1 MIVVRP
7 SSRQC
12 EVGPSLGLTLTPPL
26 SSCARLLGV
35 TSPHCEP
42 ESSHS
47 PSGDP
52 ALTPD
57 CRYCLSLLDVPVL
70 VRLGPGH
77 CVFGVTQRGSPSFSL
92 FSLSSSSLL
101 LFRSNATARAPDAG
115 RCGEIWGD
123 AGRCGE
129 MWGDTPLLG
138 RQAAAPRDGRAE
150 LEAVVDA
157 VPKKKEKTPSEES
170 VKTPFLREC
179 QDAVPKVVPSG
190 GRGSGMQRQ
199 RRAARSPVPQK
210 KSRPRRS
217 G

>member
-1 MIVVRP
+1 MKSRDDAARMPRGRDMGDPGRDRVKGEPIRCEGTWSSQGAGAVSRRAGSLDGRSLIVVRP

-92 FSLSSSSLL
+92 FSLSSSSLVSL
-101 LFRSNATARAPDAG
+101 LFLSPSLQVERYGTGS
-115 RCGEIWGD
+115 RCGEMRGD
-123 AGRCGE
+123 MGRCGE
-129 MWGDTPLLG
+129 MRGDVG
-138 RQAAAPRDGRAE
+138 RYSASRTASRCTTGRA
-150 LEAVVDA
+150 
-157 VPKKKEKTPSEES
+157 
-170 VKTPFLREC
+170 
-179 QDAVPKVVPSG
+179 
-190 GRGSGMQRQ
+190 
-199 RRAARSPVPQK
+199 RRA
-210 KSRPRRS
+210 
-217 G
+217 